1 MNTDQDTE
9 ALTHV
14 IEVHKPAFIH
24 WLEVFEDSILV
35 ALFLTMLGVAITQ
48 ILLRNGFD
56 SGIIWGDA
64 LIRVLVLWV
73 GLVGAM
79 VASRKASHINIDLI
93 TRFIDHDKRWR
104 VFAFTALAT
113 TIICSLLAYHS
124 FQFVLLEYEYGLIA
138 FASIPAWVCESIM
151 PLAFF
156 VISVRYSALLYLAIR
171 YRLTYDHTVI

>member
-1 MNTDQDTE
+1 MNTDQDIE

-24 WLEVFEDSILV
+24 WLEVFEDSVLV
-35 ALFLTMLGVAITQ
+35 LLFLTMLGLAIAQ

-73 GLVGAM
+73 GLIGAM
-79 VASRKASHINIDLI
+79 VASRKASHINIDLV

-104 VFAFTALAT
+104 VSALTSLAT
-113 TIICSLLAYHS
+113 IIICGLLAYHS
-124 FQFVLLEYEYGLIA
+124 FQFVLLEHEDGLIA
-138 FASIPAWVCESIM
+138 FANIPAWVCESIM
-151 PLAFF
+151 PLAFC
-156 VISVRYSALLYLAIR
+156 VISVRYTALLYLAIR
-171 YRLTYDHTVI
+171 YRLTHDHTAI